1 MQSRRPFLF
10 LLFLLATTAC
20 LDVLTGTTVRARV
33 AVLLVSLAESN
44 VPLDGERMDVS
55 ISGPGI
61 DPPIFG
67 SFRFINDTARA
78 ELSVPLGPDRR
89 VFVAV
94 FDSANT
100 IIASGEA
107 TVEVGAGVSVNVPVT
122 IAPTDGTQ
130 PIIVTL
136 GNTTIAVTPGTLT
149 LAPNATS
156 TLSVAITDQQGA
168 PIAGAVPTFASSNPS
183 IASVSASG
191 IVTAR
196 VQGITAITVTALGVA
211 ARIPVA
217 VGSPDLRSP

>member
-1 MQSRRPFLF
+1 MQFRRAFLF
-10 LLFLLATTAC
+10 SLLLLATTAC
-20 LDVLTGTTVRARV
+20 LDVLTGTKVRARV
-33 AVLLVSLAESN
+33 AVLLISLAESN

-61 DPPIFG
+61 QPPIFG

-94 FDSANT
+94 FDSLNN
-100 IIASGEA
+100 IIASGES
-107 TVEVGAGVSVNVPVT
+107 TVEIGSGVAINVSVA

-130 PIIVTL
+130 PIIVTV
-136 GNTTIAVTPGTLT
+136 GGTTITVTPGTLT

-156 TLSVAITDQQGA
+156 TLAVTITNQQGA
-168 PIAGAVPTFASSNPS
+168 PIVGAVPSFASSNPS
-183 IASVSASG
+183 IASVSATG
-191 IVTAR
+191 VVTAR

-211 ARIPVA
+211 ARIPVG
-217 VGSPDLRSP
+217 VVIDNLRSP

>member
-1 MQSRRPFLF
+1 MRFRRSF
-10 LLFLLATTAC
+10 LLVLLLLATTAC
-20 LDVLTGTTVRARV
+20 LDVLTGTPVRARV
-33 AVLLVSLAESN
+33 AVLLVQLAESN

-61 DPPIFG
+61 QPPIFG

-94 FDSANT
+94 FDSSNN
-100 IIASGEA
+100 IIASGES
-107 TVEVGAGVSVNVPVT
+107 TVEIGSGVSVNVPVT

-130 PIIVTL
+130 PIIVTV
-136 GNTTIAVTPGTLT
+136 GNTTISVTPGTLT
-149 LAPNATS
+149 LAPNETS
-156 TLSVAITDQQGA
+156 PLSVVITDQQGA
-168 PIAGAVPTFASSNPS
+168 SIVGAVPSYASSNPS

-191 IVTAR
+191 IVTAH

-211 ARIPVA
+211 ARIPVG
-217 VGSPDLRSP
+217 VVIDNLRSP

>member
-1 MQSRRPFLF
+1 MQFRRPFLF
-10 LLFLLATTAC
+10 LLLLLATTAC
-20 LDVLTGTTVRARV
+20 LDVLTGTPVRARV
-33 AVLLVSLAESN
+33 AVLLIQLAESN

-61 DPPIFG
+61 QPPIFG

-94 FDSANT
+94 FDSSNN
-100 IIASGEA
+100 IIASGES

-130 PIIVTL
+130 PIIVTV
-136 GNTTIAVTPGTLT
+136 GNTTISVTPGTLT

-156 TLSVAITDQQGA
+156 ALSVSITDQQGA
-168 PIAGAVPTFASSNPS
+168 PIVGAVPSYASSNPS

-191 IVTAR
+191 IVTAH

-211 ARIPVA
+211 ARIPVG
-217 VGSPDLRSP
+217 VVIDNLRSP